1 MRERSPVTLRPCRLA
16 DAEALTEAARESTRE
31 IFPWMEWCHPGFS
44 RAEAEQFLRTQE
56 EAWANRSEFSF
67 SILDESETPLGIC
80 GINQIHHGHRFANV
94 GYWVRTSAT
103 GRGVATA
110 AVGQLVEFAIA
121 ETDLVRLEIVI
132 AVGNA
137 ASARVAEKAGAKLE
151 GTLRARLMLHGVPT
165 DALMYGIVL
174 SR

>member
-1 MRERSPVTLRPCRLA
+1 MRERAQVTIRPCRLA

-31 IFPWMEWCHPGFS
+31 VFPWMEWCHLGFS
-44 RAEAEQFLRTQE
+44 RDEAEKFLRGQE
-56 EAWANRSEFSF
+56 EAWAERSEFCF
-67 SILDESETPLGIC
+67 TILDEDERLLGIC
-80 GINQIHHGHRFANV
+80 AINQIHQGHRFANV

-103 GRGVATA
+103 GRRAATE
-110 AVGQLVEFAIA
+110 AVRQVVEFARA

-137 ASARVAEKAGAKLE
+137 ASARVAEKAGAAFE
-151 GTLRARLMLHGVPT
+151 GTLRARLILHGCPT

>member
-1 MRERSPVTLRPCRLA
+1 MRERAQVTIRPCRLLDA
-16 DAEALTEAARESTRE
+16 DALTEAARESTRE
-31 IFPWMEWCHPGFS
+31 VFPWMEWCLPGFS
-44 RAEAEQFLRTQE
+44 HDEAERFLRTQE
-56 EAWANRSEFSF
+56 EAWASRSEFSL
-67 SILDESETPLGIC
+67 SILQNETLLGIC
-80 GINQIHHGHRFANV
+80 SLNQINPGHRFANL

-110 AVGQLVEFAIA
+110 AVSQLVEFARR
-121 ETDLVRLEIVI
+121 ETDLVRLEIVV

-137 ASARVAEKAGAKLE
+137 ASARVAEKAGAALE
-151 GTLRARLMLHGVPT
+151 GTLRARLILHGVPT